1 MVSIDLYDRLLSQR
15 SKTKGIEMLNQ
26 AYGLVN
32 TDMAIGSIIGI
43 LLVIVLVIVI
53 YKLTR

>member
-1 MVSIDLYDRLLSQR
+1 
-15 SKTKGIEMLNQ
+15 MLNQ

-32 TDMAIGSIIGI
+32 TDMAIGSIIAI